1 MEKMPY
7 RAELDLMPVQV
18 AAAAIQPAATE
29 LVNSDWR
36 QGLPTL
42 GGAQV
47 VMRELRVSDA
57 PSLFALLTTEEVSR
71 FISPPPSTVEGFERF
86 IAWTLRRR
94 GAGTYTCFAVT
105 VRGFDT
111 AIGIFQVRDLGR
123 GFESAEW
130 GFAIGSP
137 FWGTGV
143 FEDAAKLVVAFAFDT
158 LGVRRLEARAAV
170 LNGRG
175 NAALRKIGAVAEC
188 VLRKSF
194 HHGGGYLDQVLYAIL
209 DVDWYGTRTPATAP
223 SIVVH

>member
-7 RAELDLMPVQV
+7 RAELDLMPVQ
-18 AAAAIQPAATE
+18 AAAALPAADTQIT
-29 LVNSDWR
+29 NSDWR

-42 GGAQV
+42 GGRQV
-47 VMRELRVSDA
+47 VMRELRPADA

-86 IAWTLRRR
+86 IAWALRQRA
-94 GAGTYTCFAVT
+94 AGSYACFAVT

-111 AIGIFQVRDLGR
+111 AIGIFQVRDLGS
-123 GFESAEW
+123 GFGSAEW

-143 FEDAAKLVVAFAFDT
+143 FEDAAKQVVAFAFET

-175 NAALRKIGAVAEC
+175 NAALRKLGAVAEC

-194 HHGGGYLDQVLYAIL
+194 HHRDDYLDQTLYAII
-209 DVDWYGTRTPATAP
+209 DVDWYGPRKAQAARP
-223 SIVVH
+223 IVH